1 MRLRA
6 HHQQGG
12 VVSRWS
18 REHARAA
25 KILNLLGFW
34 CAGETGRE
42 WGVQVRHDEGVAIH
56 IGPEPRVGTRA
67 DVDEAP
73 AGERTGQ
80 PLSRENLSNPGADA
94 FRTTEGNKG
103 NMGGRPARVGKAG
116 PTEPTARLGGALAP
130 DAAEVSGRQSEA
142 IPWLDRGSA
151 PLAAPSNDLVRA
163 IRRRRPTSAGRLGF
177 PARA

>member
-12 VVSRWS
+12 VASRWS

-25 KILNLLGFW
+25 QILNLLGFW

-67 DVDEAP
+67 DADDAP

-116 PTEPTARLGGALAP
+116 PTEPTARLGGIFAP

-142 IPWLDRGSA
+142 IPRLDRGSA
-151 PLAAPSNDLVRA
+151 PLAAP
-163 IRRRRPTSAGRLGF
+163 PTI
-177 PARA
+177 